1 MNLKDLTDHV
11 CVVTGANS
19 GIGKATALRLAQQGA
34 RVAMVCRSEER
45 GASARSEI
53 REQCGHERIDLHLC
67 DLGVQSDVRALGERL
82 TATYDRIDVLVNN
95 AGVFEGTRTETP
107 DGIETTL
114 AVNHL
119 APFLLTHVLIDRL
132 QDTAQEHGEARIVN
146 VASEA
151 HRGVRINFDDIQG
164 EDGYSGL
171 QAYGQSKLGNILFTH
186 ELARRL
192 YDTGITANSVHPGV
206 VSTNIFRGSDWFSR
220 VARLFQWLYR
230 SPDTGAR
237 GPVYL
242 AASPEME
249 DVSGQYFKD
258 DEQAH
263 PSVAAF
269 DEKAAAR
276 LWRISRELTGMP
288 VADEEEL
295 I

>member
-34 RVAMVCRSEER
+34 RVAMVCRNEER
-45 GASARSEI
+45 GVSARDEI
-53 REQCGHERIDLHLC
+53 YQQCGHERIDLHLA
-67 DLGVQSDVRALGERL
+67 DLGVQSSVRALGERL
-82 TATYDRIDVLVNN
+82 TATYDRLDVLVNN
-95 AGVFEGTRTETP
+95 AGLFKGHRTETP

-119 APFLLTHVLIDRL
+119 APFLLTHLLIDLLRE
-132 QDTAQEHGEARIVN
+132 TAQAYGEARVVN

-151 HRGVRINFDDIQG
+151 HRGVRIDFDDIQG
-164 EDGYSGL
+164 KDSYSGL
-171 QAYGQSKLGNILFTH
+171 HAYGQSKLGNILFTH

-192 YDTGITANSVHPGV
+192 YDTGVTANSVHPGV

-220 VARLFQWLYR
+220 AARLFQWFYR
-230 SPDTGAR
+230 SPETGAR

-258 DEQAH
+258 DEQAQ